1 MSFIITIYTNEGI
14 VMASDSR
21 STTSTTQFLP
31 NGTIANSLGTQIT
44 DTTYKTFLYDN
55 RIGISTCGAA
65 TINGK
70 PITGYIERFL
80 MENEAKKYTV
90 HAVSEALLTHFSSLS
105 PADDIHFFVAGY
117 GDSDTPIVE
126 QVVTKGAIINSA
138 NVQIKG
144 AVWDG
149 EMGIFA
155 RLVNPV
161 IVNNMNGTYYDLP
174 AYVTNYEFFTLQ
186 DAVEFAEYAI
196 DVTIKTMKFQNCV
209 KTVGGPISGS
219 YSRPNSGGIQAGIL
233 SNIAPLKQRRSPQ
246 P

>member
-1 MSFIITIYTNEGI
+1 MSFIITVYTNEGI

-21 STTSTTQFLP
+21 STTSISQFSP
-31 NGTIANSLGTQIT
+31 NGTITNSLGTQMT

-55 RIGISTCGAA
+55 RVGISTCGVA
-65 TINGK
+65 TINNK

-80 MENEAKKYTV
+80 MENEGKKYTV

-117 GDSDTPIVE
+117 DDLDTPIVE
-126 QVVTKGAIINSA
+126 QVVTKGATINSA
-138 NVQIKG
+138 NVRIKG

-149 EMGIFA
+149 ETGIFA

-161 IVNNMNGTYYDLP
+161 IVNNLNGTYFDLP
-174 AYVTNYEFFTLQ
+174 SYATNYEFFTLQ
-186 DAVEFAEYAI
+186 DAIEYAEYAV

-209 KTVGGPISGS
+209 KTVGGPID
-219 YSRPNSGGIQAGIL
+219 IL
-233 SNIAPLKQRRSPQ
+233 VIKPDKAFWVQRKELHA
-246 P
+246 